1 MKLCIKEA
9 LQTLDKMRQSVNTAV
24 EERLSRA
31 LCYSLPVKRM
41 LTGQNSQL
49 VFDLEVFQT
58 YGACLLCGRQTG
70 RRQRGA
76 CNKTMLRC
84 KSVFSA

>member
-1 MKLCIKEA
+1 MKHYIKEA
-9 LQTLDKMRQSVNTAV
+9 LQTLDKMRQSVSTAV
-24 EERLSRA
+24 EERLGRA

-58 YGACLLCGRQTG
+58 HGACLLCGRQTG
-70 RRQRGA
+70 RRQRGG
-76 CNKTMLRC
+76 L
-84 KSVFSA
+84 